1 MSQGKY
7 HIWTVGCQM
16 NQADSQ
22 RVASILDGLGWESA
36 PTMDAANLIVLNT
49 CSVRE
54 QPERRAHGQLSLLT
68 HAKRHREDMLVAM
81 MGCMIGNQRTLDD
94 LKRRYPVVDLFFKVE
109 NADILPRFLAERWTP
124 IAGEGCV
131 DFAELGAPRT
141 IGVSGAL
148 PVLPMPLPVVQSG
161 ASNANDA
168 LAAPEPIPTLDANAL
183 DQLDGMGASERQ
195 VAEISGQRRPGAPMT
210 ITPRPATRELH
221 YPTAIPVN
229 AANAAEIASPLRGP
243 TAWLPVILGCN
254 KVCSYC
260 IVPSRRGVERSRPVE
275 ELLLEAREL
284 VYGGARELT
293 LLGQTVEA
301 YGLDLPDQH
310 ADLGDL
316 MERLSEIDGLERIRF
331 MTSYPRHMT
340 DKIIR
345 QMAALPK
352 VCEHVNIPVQHGD
365 DEVLRRMRRGYTL
378 TEYRALIE
386 RLRAWWPGVSLS
398 TDVIVGFCGETEDE
412 FQRLL
417 NLLEEVRF
425 DVVHVAAYSPR
436 PGTLAYK
443 WQDDVP
449 LAEKKR
455 RLHAVEVAQE
465 RIAREI
471 NAEYMGRVEE
481 VLIEGLQL
489 SDADQEQAA
498 GEGVVARSGARP
510 RASAGQRQ
518 WRGRNRTNKLV
529 FFPATRPAEGEAP
542 VKPGDLVHVEIER
555 TSAWSLQGRQAALV
569 GAASAR

>member
-1 MSQGKY
+1 LSQGKY

-54 QPERRAHGQLSLLT
+54 QPERRAHGQLSLLA
-68 HAKRHREDMLVAM
+68 HAKRRREDMLVAM

-148 PVLPMPLPVVQSG
+148 PVLPMPLPAAQPG
-161 ASNANDA
+161 DP

-183 DQLDGMGASERQ
+183 DALDASAQAGNVES
-195 VAEISGQRRPGAPMT
+195 SGQRKPGGPMT

-221 YPTAIPVN
+221 YPTALGMG
-229 AANAAEIASPLRGP
+229 AATTESVTPTRGP

-301 YGLDLPDQH
+301 YGLDLPDQR

-417 NLLEEVRF
+417 DLLEEVRF
-425 DVVHVAAYSPR
+425 DIVHVAAYSPR

-455 RLHAVEVAQE
+455 RLHAVETVQE

-471 NAEYMGRVEE
+471 NAQYLGRVEE

-489 SDADQEQAA
+489 SDADQEQAV
-498 GEGVVARSGARP
+498 GEGVVAEANKPRP
-510 RASAGQRQ
+510 GAGQRQ

-529 FFPATRPAEGEAP
+529 FFPATRPADAGALI
-542 VKPGDLVHVEIER
+542 KPGDLVQVEIER
-555 TSAWSLQGRQAALV
+555 TSPWSLQGRQVAPVAEPAL
-569 GAASAR
+569 AR